1 MKSTFRKIDP
11 FWVLPYL
18 CKVRVIVLSL
28 GKVEFGIWMKIP
40 FSYSNPIMKTI
51 LCDMASST
59 IAACAQKVLIGTGV
73 CNGLIIGRKGAGVKW
88 TSDPRGPFSQR
99 YKGAFNIYVN
109 KIWSFF
115 YHLPTPGK
123 QKH

>member
-40 FSYSNPIMKTI
+40 FFYSNPIMKTI

-88 TSDPRGPFSQR
+88 TSDPRGPFFKDTTFPVR
-99 YKGAFNIYVN
+99 NDTLIEKYLYKEGV
-109 KIWSFF
+109 
-115 YHLPTPGK
+115 L
-123 QKH
+123 